1 MVPIE
6 GKKLRFCKKKKERWL
21 RFIVK
26 WFFILLPKIN
36 KDDFDIFFNLLFEH
50 RNNKWFFLGVLYLI
64 WVTFGLLFIPFFF
77 LIIYLGLIFLF
88 ENILNV
94 FNSNLEFKS

>member
-21 RFIVK
+21 RFILK

-50 RNNKWFFLGVLYLI
+50 RYNKWFFLGVLYLI
-64 WVTFGLLFIPFFF
+64 WVTFGLLFIPFF
-77 LIIYLGLIFLF
+77 LD
-88 ENILNV
+88 NIPW
-94 FNSNLEFKS
+94 FNFPFWKYFDFFQF